1 MLLAQGPYFEYQVY
15 KGERGFKQ
23 GRESI
28 PDCGAV
34 LAKVGGGNILV
45 NSETSGVQRSW
56 KPGHRSWSQGTRS
69 AGRGEDA
76 LSSSSR
82 RVELKVL

>member
-1 MLLAQGPYFEYQVY
+1 MLLAQGPHFEYQVY
-15 KGERGFKQ
+15 KGERGSQQ

-28 PDCGAV
+28 PDCGAA

-56 KPGHRSWSQGTRS
+56 SQGTGS
-69 AGRGEDA
+69 AGRGEEA
-76 LSSSSR
+76 LSSSPR
-82 RVELKVL
+82 RVEFKVL